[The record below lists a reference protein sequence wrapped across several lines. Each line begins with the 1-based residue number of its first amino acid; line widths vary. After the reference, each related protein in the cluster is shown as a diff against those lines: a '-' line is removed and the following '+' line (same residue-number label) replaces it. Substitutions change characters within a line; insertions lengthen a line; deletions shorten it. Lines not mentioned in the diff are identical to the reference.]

1 MTEIAD
7 RLPPKLSS
15 FVRVLL
21 KVEGA
26 IISLFTL
33 IMGLTF
39 FVVVVL
45 RYGLNADLFA
55 YEEWLLVICFWLYL
69 LASSVGTY
77 HDVHV
82 NADILSYAIKDQRLA
97 WIRRLAVNL
106 IEVVVTAVLIYW
118 SILMVAD
125 ELSFYPNLQASN
137 ALRIPLL
144 VPRLAMPVGF
154 GLMLFF
160 SLLHLYVLVKLGP
173 KGELESDAGPEI
185 P

>member
-7 RLPPKLSS
+7 RLPPKLAS
-15 FVRVLL
+15 FVRLLL

-55 YEEWLLVICFWLYL
+55 YEEWLLIICFWLYL

-82 NADILSYAIKDQRLA
+82 NADILSYAIKNKRLA
-97 WIRRLAVNL
+97 WIRRLVVNV
-106 IEVVVTAVLIYW
+106 IEIVVTAVLVYW
-118 SILMVAD
+118 SILMIAD
-125 ELSFYPNLQASN
+125 ELSFYPALEATN

-154 GLMLFF
+154 GLMLFY
-160 SLLHLYVLVKLGP
+160 SSLHLYVLLKLGP
-173 KGELESDAGPEI
+173 EGDLETDPGPELV
-185 P
+185 